1 MTSELITFNH
11 LRCHSSSTALGTRT
25 GYWKPT
31 LRGTDET
38 PQSLNEDQPFFTSV
52 LTLLYNIYSIRTA
65 KKLHLENW
73 IWKFS
78 NAVSCT
84 SYIKYMV
91 NRESE
96 AMAHHN
102 ENIYSKQIFVWYN
115 LVSFKLPYTRHHNP
129 LLIRNRSWILTIHKD
144 RIFWKNLLE
153 KMFFTFKM
161 WLKNIQTSGYNGAGT
176 VHILASSFGM

>member
-1 MTSELITFNH
+1 MRFSEMTSELITFNH

-129 LLIRNRSWILTIHKD
+129 LLIWNRSWL
-144 RIFWKNLLE
+144 
-153 KMFFTFKM
+153 
-161 WLKNIQTSGYNGAGT
+161 
-176 VHILASSFGM
+176 

>member
-1 MTSELITFNH
+1 MTLDEASLHLQVLSEVRRILISWYTVTRWHLRERPPYCVTFNH
-11 LRCHSSSTALGTRT
+11 LRCRSSSTALGTRT

-102 ENIYSKQIFVWYN
+102 KDIYSKQIFVWYN

-129 LLIRNRSWILTIHKD
+129 LLIWNRSWL
-144 RIFWKNLLE
+144 
-153 KMFFTFKM
+153 
-161 WLKNIQTSGYNGAGT
+161 
-176 VHILASSFGM
+176 